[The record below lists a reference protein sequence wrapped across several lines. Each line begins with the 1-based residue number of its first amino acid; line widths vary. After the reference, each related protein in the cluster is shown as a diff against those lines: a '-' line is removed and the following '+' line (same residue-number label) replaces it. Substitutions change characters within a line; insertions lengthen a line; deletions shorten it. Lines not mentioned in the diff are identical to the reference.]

1 MIQGFVRRTLDDV
14 QQLKLVHF
22 CIPGVWC
29 TKSPKLGFRV
39 LSSFIFLYLKVEK
52 HNKVHNWTL
61 RITVVPWR
69 VHLHSFYCR
78 LGRKMSSSL
87 FFLQTNHQLFIKTV
101 QHSKKKFY
109 SLFIVVSDL
118 LIFNPRF
125 NLGLKTEV
133 SILCFLITRMKL
145 NQICPQS
152 LEFIQLSPKIRL
164 VFSIQG
170 NEL

>member
-87 FFLQTNHQLFIKTV
+87 FFLQTNH
-101 QHSKKKFY
+101 
-109 SLFIVVSDL
+109 
-118 LIFNPRF
+118 
-125 NLGLKTEV
+125 
-133 SILCFLITRMKL
+133 
-145 NQICPQS
+145 
-152 LEFIQLSPKIRL
+152 
-164 VFSIQG
+164 
-170 NEL
+170 